1 MSPVQMTTLEL
12 ARECRKF
19 VDHIENK
26 PLPCNDTT
34 GLPKELAATQAE
46 LLETKNKLQRLQQTY
61 EERCE
66 AFTQNEKQLQ
76 R

>member
-34 GLPKELAATQAE
+34 GLPKELACDTGRTVGDEEQAPKVAADIRRT
-46 LLETKNKLQRLQQTY
+46 L
-61 EERCE
+61 
-66 AFTQNEKQLQ
+66 
-76 R
+76 